1 MGSLSG
7 DLPNELVEEI
17 LLKLPAPFIL
27 SFKRVCKSWYNL
39 LSSPCFLH
47 LHSRN
52 PHSSS
57 QPFALFHPSS
67 HKKSPI
73 FTISLKHHE
82 HIMQLSEVPHCS
94 PWMPRSIKCGNDI
107 LCILTN
113 RGAFCIVNP
122 ATGQSTCLPHIHGLR
137 VVNFGFY
144 FNPQNCKFK
153 VLAMLSVRFI
163 GGYKVF
169 DSSIGKWVE
178 PIKPLIFSSQEL
190 KSIGHTCYMYNRLN
204 TRERIGFEML
214 KEGLNSIGHTGS
226 MHNHF
231 DTVELIGFDMLKEEV
246 EIIPAP
252 PKFLRECDDHV
263 AVMEWDGGVSLAAVS
278 LNLELRLWA
287 LRKEKKWEKVV
298 DADLGELGL
307 KRKSEN
313 SYPYPKIVV
322 GKDIL
327 MVYGDKMVS
336 YGIESGKLNSLLS
349 SEEGLCDGNFLSYKP
364 TFLSWDYDAGEKEKE
379 SKGGKK
385 KRNLAHS
392 CPTVKRKKT
401 SCMA

>member
-47 LHSRN
+47 LHSLT

-67 HKKSPI
+67 HKNSPI
-73 FTISLKHHE
+73 FTIFLKHHE
-82 HIMQLSEVPHCS
+82 HIMQLSEVPHS
-94 PWMPRSIKCGNDI
+94 SSWMPRSIKCSNGI

-122 ATGQSTCLPHIHGLR
+122 ATGQSTCLPNIHGLC

-144 FNPQNCKFK
+144 FNPRNCKFK

-214 KEGLNSIGHTGS
+214 KE
-226 MHNHF
+226 
-231 DTVELIGFDMLKEEV
+231 EEV

-252 PKFLRECDDHV
+252 PKFQREGDDHV
-263 AVMEWDGGVSLAAVS
+263 AVLEWDGCASIAVVSRS
-278 LNLELRLWA
+278 LELRLWA
-287 LRKEKKWEKVV
+287 LRKEKKWEMVV
-298 DADLGELGL
+298 DADLGDLGL
-307 KRKSEN
+307 KNESEN
-313 SYPYPKIVV
+313 CYPFPKVVV

-327 MVYGDKMVS
+327 MAYGDKMLS
-336 YGIESGKLNSLLS
+336 YGIESGRLNGLLP
-349 SEEGLCDGNFLSYKP
+349 SEEGLSKGDILSYKP
-364 TFLSWDYDAGEKEKE
+364 TLFAWECDDGKKGKG
-379 SKGGKK
+379 SKGGTK
-385 KRNLAHS
+385 KRSLAQS
-392 CPTVKRKKT
+392 CPSGKRRRHLP
-401 SCMA
+401 SHGSL